1 MTECV
6 FDSICF
12 QRRFNQS
19 PLFHNI
25 KARQYRYYHYG
36 RQLATTRAAIGSHKG
51 GNWQP
56 QGRQLAAVR
65 AARGSHKGGTCRP
78 TRKACHKTKKPY
90 KSAEIK
96 FGIHPQKNV
105 SGEGLERKYVVLRRL
120 KPLTEDEISE
130 RI

>member
-1 MTECV
+1 M
-6 FDSICF
+6 
-12 QRRFNQS
+12 
-19 PLFHNI
+19 
-25 KARQYRYYHYG
+25 
-36 RQLATTRAAIGSHKG
+36 G

-56 QGRQLAAVR
+56 QGRQLATVR
-65 AARGSHKGGTCRP
+65 AAIGSRKGGNWQPSWAARGNRKGGTCRP